1 MKRSKII
8 LIISIMIS
16 ALLFITGCGSNDK
29 VEEEK
34 EETKVEATIEEK
46 DNKGIYEKVKE
57 EYDRNSEAIMNNEK
71 IKDLSGE
78 DVNKEYV
85 ISKAKE
91 AEASVLEIENN
102 TDKIVTIQR
111 IVSLDDLVHNTSKE
125 TAVDVLNY
133 IIEEYETNK
142 LRGGKNT
149 VQYLY
154 LTTFLEK
161 SLNEYDD
168 LKFAEDMLFDMN
180 TICKDTIRQLDL
192 SSIQANVDQVNE
204 VIDSVKNEIN

>member
-1 MKRSKII
+1 
-8 LIISIMIS
+8 MIS

>member
-1 MKRSKII
+1 MKINKII
-8 LIISIMIS
+8 ISLAII
-16 ALLFITGCGSNDK
+16 LTLTLVGGCSSNNK
-29 VEEEK
+29 TQEK
-34 EETKVEATIEEK
+34 EEANVETKVEEK
-46 DNKGIYEKVKE
+46 ENKSTYDKIAD
-57 EYDRNSEAIMNNEK
+57 EYNKNFEAIKNNEK

-102 TDKIVTIQR
+102 TDKMVTIQR
-111 IVSLDDLVHNTSKE
+111 IVTLDDIVHNISKE
-125 TAVDVLNY
+125 TVVDILNY
-133 IIEEYETNK
+133 IIEEYEINK

-149 VQYLY
+149 LQYLY

-161 SLNEYDD
+161 ALNEYDE

-192 SSIQANVDQVNE
+192 RSIQANVDQVNE
-204 VIDSVKNEIN
+204 VINDVKNKINN